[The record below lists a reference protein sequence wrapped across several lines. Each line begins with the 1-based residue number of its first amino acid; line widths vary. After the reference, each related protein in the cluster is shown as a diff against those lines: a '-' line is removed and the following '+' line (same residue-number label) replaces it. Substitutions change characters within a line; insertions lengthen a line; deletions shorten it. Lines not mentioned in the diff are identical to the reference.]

1 MNPLIVS
8 ICLSASLF
16 ALALSIVSLVYQWI
30 KRAEHPDIT
39 GIMTIIQEVKT
50 QHLDLLDK
58 VEHWRRRDN
67 VRRARQGAEE
77 KAAAQATPEVSD
89 DPKAALRSIA
99 ASRGL
104 GVVQR

>member
-1 MNPLIVS
+1 MDALIVS
-8 ICLSASLF
+8 ICLTTSVC

-30 KRAEHPDIT
+30 KRAETPEYSA
-39 GIMTIIQEVKT
+39 IMTIIHEVKT

-77 KAAAQATPEVSD
+77 KAAAQVEPDSSQ
-89 DPKAALRSIA
+89 DPKAALRTLA

-104 GVVQR
+104 GVVGR